1 MYGMAT
7 VTKKMLVG
15 SIEYFSVMRLH
26 REENSMKHDTNKTTK
41 TKEKRST
48 FNLLTLNIESI
59 ITIIIIPSSNDHK
72 NKEHKRNSI
81 K

>member
-7 VTKKMLVG
+7 VT
-15 SIEYFSVMRLH
+15 EYFSVMRLH

-48 FNLLTLNIESI
+48 FNLLTSKVVLLYY

-72 NKEHKRNSI
+72 NKEHKRNYI